1 MAFRGYRSRGLIIS
15 ILLMMVCIRS
25 FSMHFHLGGSDDD
38 HHGYHAHTHVQGGM
52 GTDHFTTEH
61 GDEVSG
67 DIPNVVTKKS
77 FSYDLFIVAF
87 IAFAAIGVA
96 RRHTWRA
103 IHKRRPRY
111 HLLFFR
117 PPLRAPPV

>member
-1 MAFRGYRSRGLIIS
+1 MTFRGYRSRRLIIS
-15 ILLMMVCIRS
+15 TLLMMVCVQS
-25 FSMHFHLGGSDDD
+25 FSMHFHLADGDD

-52 GTDHFTTEH
+52 DTDHFATEH
-61 GDEVSG
+61 EDEVGG
-67 DIPNVVTKKS
+67 DIPSVVSKNW
-77 FSYDLFIVAF
+77 FSYDLFVIAF
-87 IAFAAIGVA
+87 IAFVAIAVA